1 MTPDQNG
8 NSGIT
13 KLVSESEAEK
23 KAQETLAFEI
33 GNIPHL
39 GEAEETETEYIFPLV
54 TTMPRVIFD
63 ESRERPVDVK
73 FMSEDEV
80 GEIRIDGESGEVS
93 HRSNVYKIE
102 RNIRRQQNQIEIA
115 VEKALV
121 RSSATKFSRLP
132 FPEHRYTP
140 ITDLLSHL
148 ILEGPIEPEELEEM
162 NAADEQK
169 YQDYIRML
177 EDVNLIRLRGET
189 VVADDIFIE
198 MQATEDTHPEMLNAA
213 LAHFFEVGADQI
225 DTIREIL
232 GPYLAIAGYYY
243 QKAIEVSD
251 GFPSI
256 PDAEFD
262 EIINKRY
269 AGNDRVQK
277 KFKLSRYLIQLE
289 EVGLLESDSQR
300 DGSWRGKEGV
310 KQNLLREDELLAPI
324 ADTMA

>member
-1 MTPDQNG
+1 MTPDQKD
-8 NSGIT
+8 NS
-13 KLVSESEAEK
+13 VSEKLISKSEAK
-23 KAQETLAFEI
+23 KQAQETLAFEI
-33 GNIPHL
+33 GNLPHL
-39 GEAEETETEYIFPLV
+39 GEPEETEAEYVFPLL

-63 ESRERPVDVK
+63 ENRERPVDVK

-102 RNIRRQQNQIEIA
+102 RNIRRQQNKIEIA

-148 ILEGPIEPEELEEM
+148 ILEGPIDPDELDEM

-169 YQDYIRML
+169 YEDYIDML
-177 EDVNLIRLRGET
+177 VDVNLVRRRGET

-198 MQATEDTHPEMLNAA
+198 MQANKDTHPEMLNVA
-213 LAHFFEVGADQI
+213 LAHFFEAGADQI
-225 DTIREIL
+225 NTIREIL

-243 QKAIEVSD
+243 QKALEVSS

-256 PDAEFD
+256 VDEEFD
-262 EIINKRY
+262 ERLEKRY

-289 EVGLLESDSQR
+289 EVGLLESDPQR
-300 DGSWRGKEGV
+300 DGSWRGNESV
-310 KQNLLREDELLAPI
+310 KQNLLREDQLLAPI

>member
-1 MTPDQNG
+1 MTPDQDD
-8 NSGIT
+8 SGSG
-13 KLVSESEAEK
+13 KLISKSEAEK
-23 KAQETLAFEI
+23 QAQKTLAFEI

-39 GEAEETETEYIFPLV
+39 GEPEETETEYVFPLL

-63 ESRERPVDVK
+63 ENRKRPVDVK

-80 GEIRIDGESGEVS
+80 GEIRIDGETGEVS
-93 HRSNVYKIE
+93 HRSDVYKIE
-102 RNIRRQQNQIEIA
+102 RNIRRQQKEIEIA

-148 ILEGPIEPEELEEM
+148 ILQGPIKPAELEEM

-169 YQDYIRML
+169 YEDYIDML
-177 EDVNLIRLRGET
+177 EGVNLVRRRGDS

-198 MQATEDTHPEMLNAA
+198 MQASKDTHPEMLNVA

-243 QKAIEVSD
+243 QKAIEVSR

-256 PDAEFD
+256 SDEEFD
-262 EIINKRY
+262 ERLEKRY
-269 AGNDRVQK
+269 AGNDRIQK

-289 EVGLLESDSQR
+289 EVGLLESDPQR

-310 KQNLLREDELLAPI
+310 KQNLLREDQLLAPI
-324 ADTMA
+324 SDTMA